1 MISRFFKAIWRL
13 LSGVSKVIS
22 VLIPLV
28 LLGTFL
34 VAIGITLSDST
45 PEPLPEKAALW
56 IAPSGALLEDRPAT
70 DPVAAFLSQEF
81 DSPSLLDD
89 VVQSLRFAAADD
101 RITSVVFN
109 LENVVG
115 PTTSQTLEINAA
127 LSEVQASGKPV
138 IALGDFFTQGQ
149 YLLAAQADHVLL
161 HPEGGMLLE
170 GFSVYRAYLKRFLD
184 KIRVT
189 MNVFRAGQNKSAV
202 EPYIRDSMSDSE
214 REVVSRW
221 LNSLWSAYAVLAEQ
235 GRDKP
240 AGSLNAYIETF
251 PEQLEVSGGD
261 LSGVAVSAGW
271 VDELTDHAEMEER
284 LREWVGAT
292 NEDGDAEMIPF
303 ERYLEDMKMQHYP
316 EEEAL
321 PLIAIVPVEGTL
333 MPGESEEGLAGS
345 DTIEA
350 YIDRA
355 VETEDLAAVVL
366 RINSPGGSVFASD
379 LIRRKLNELKTLEVP
394 LVVSMGTVA
403 ASGGYW
409 IAAEADEIWA
419 LPTTLTGSIGAFSAF
434 PTFEGLVDYANI
446 TVDGVGTT
454 SLAGQ
459 ASLERGVSPE
469 MQRVLQAMADHTYD
483 DFVELVARGRQLDRS
498 DVDQIA
504 EGLVWTGQEA
514 LEIGLV
520 DQLGGLDEAV
530 AAAAALAEVDAWR
543 VRRIGEP
550 PSFEGLLLAELSRS
564 FNLKSLSPSG
574 WVQTLMQTFRPA
586 LQGLDQ
592 FRDPM
597 NVYVQCL
604 LCGPT
609 P

>member
-1 MISRFFKAIWRL
+1 MISRFFKAIWRF

-34 VAIGITLSDST
+34 VAIGVTLSDST
-45 PEPLPEKAALW
+45 PEPLPEQAALW

-70 DPVAAFLSQEF
+70 DPVAAFLNQEF

-89 VVQSLRFAAADD
+89 VVQSLRYAAVDD

-115 PTTSQTLEINAA
+115 PTTSQTLEINKA
-127 LSEVQASGKPV
+127 LREVQASGKPV

-221 LNSLWSAYAVLAEQ
+221 LGSLWTAYALLAEQ

-240 AGSLNAYIETF
+240 AGSLNAYIESF
-251 PEQLEVSGGD
+251 PDQLEASGGD

-271 VDELTDHAEMEER
+271 VDELADHAEMEAR
-284 LREWVGAT
+284 LRDWVGAT
-292 NEDGDAEMIPF
+292 NEEGDAEMIPF
-303 ERYLEDMKMQHYP
+303 ERYLDEIKMQHHP
-316 EEEAL
+316 EEEGL

-355 VETEDLAAVVL
+355 LEAEDLAAVVL

-379 LIRRKLNELKTLEVP
+379 LIRRKLGELKALEVP

-434 PTFEGLVDYANI
+434 PTFEGLVDYADI
-446 TVDGVGTT
+446 TIDGVGTT

-459 ASLERGVSPE
+459 ASLDRGISPE

-483 DFVELVARGRQLDRS
+483 DFVDLVARGRDLKQT
-498 DVDQIA
+498 DVEQIA
-504 EGLVWTGQEA
+504 EGLVWTGEEA
-514 LEIGLV
+514 VEIGLV

-530 AAAAALAEVDAWR
+530 AAAAALADLEAWR

-550 PSFEGLLLAELSRS
+550 PSFEGLLLQELSRS
-564 FNLKSLSPSG
+564 FNLKAMSPGG
-574 WVQTLMQTFRPA
+574 WVQTLMRTLRPA
-586 LQGLDQ
+586 LQGLDR

-604 LCGPT
+604 ICGPT